1 MVLRTWGG
9 TVKWACGARSPLT
22 IPVKEQVIHS
32 KERVTLGPSADYKK
46 NSTQVHKCIAKLPY
60 FIPGA
65 SPNGRNV
72 WF

>member
-1 MVLRTWGG
+1 M
-9 TVKWACGARSPLT
+9 KWACGARSPLT
-22 IPVKEQVIHS
+22 IPVKGQVIHS

-46 NSTQVHKCIAKLPY
+46 NSTQVQKRIAKLPY